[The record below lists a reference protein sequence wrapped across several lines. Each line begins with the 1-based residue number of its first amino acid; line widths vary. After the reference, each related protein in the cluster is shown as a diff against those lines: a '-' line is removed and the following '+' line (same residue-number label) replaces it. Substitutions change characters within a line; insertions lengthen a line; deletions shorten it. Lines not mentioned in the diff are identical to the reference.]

1 MATLRYGRSGGSV
14 HASERTMTWHDTVT
28 VTFRL
33 SRLRR
38 PASVCP
44 ASACPA
50 SAALSRLCPGWR
62 RSTDGWTES
71 LEPPTAPP
79 KEQEENNDEQNEA
92 EATPAVVAEARA
104 HIVSAAA
111 EKEQKDHENNDEW
124 HAAKSSTS

>member
-28 VTFRL
+28 VTFR
-33 SRLRR
+33 
-38 PASVCP
+38 
-44 ASACPA
+44 
-50 SAALSRLCPGWR
+50 LSRLCPGWR